1 MAFLAEDRRPSLT
14 SLYEQ
19 IYKEDESENL
29 WASLLKEVAENKHNS
44 LPSKQL
50 LVLGDKDSGKTTLLA
65 KLQGNEDPKKGSG
78 LEFNYIDVR
87 DDDCEEHT
95 LLNLAVL
102 DGDVAHANLLK
113 FALSDSVYSDTTVM
127 ICTSMATPWS
137 IMDQLHKW
145 IGILQDHIDSLAQT
159 ADRVRELRQGK
170 AASWENYSEPGLDFT
185 GFSRQ
190 FCTGGDSLGSPR

>member
-1 MAFLAEDRRPSLT
+1 MF
-14 SLYEQ
+14 Y
-19 IYKEDESENL
+19 
-29 WASLLKEVAENKHNS
+29 
-44 LPSKQL
+44 
-50 LVLGDKDSGKTTLLA
+50 LGDKESGKTTLLA

-102 DGDVAHANLLK
+102 DGDIAHSNLLK
-113 FALSDSVYSDTTVM
+113 FALSESNYRDTTVM

-145 IGILQDHIDSLAQT
+145 IGVLQVMKSLYKPLQLSAC
-159 ADRVRELRQGK
+159 
-170 AASWENYSEPGLDFT
+170 SMYM
-185 GFSRQ
+185 
-190 FCTGGDSLGSPR
+190 

>member
-19 IYKEDESENL
+19 IYREDDSDNL
-29 WASLLKEVAENKHNS
+29 WASLLREVAENKHNS

-50 LVLGDKDSGKTTLLA
+50 LVLGSPSLSHRRALTQFYFLGDKESGKTTLLA

-87 DDDCEEHT
+87 DEDCEEHT

-113 FALSDSVYSDTTVM
+113 FALSEAGYTDTTVM
-127 ICTSMATPWS
+127 ICTSMATPWA
-137 IMDQLHKW
+137 IMDQLNKW
-145 IGILQDHIDSLAQT
+145 IGILQVNKS
-159 ADRVRELRQGK
+159 
-170 AASWENYSEPGLDFT
+170 
-185 GFSRQ
+185 FSRW
-190 FCTGGDSLGSPR
+190 TGGLEEI